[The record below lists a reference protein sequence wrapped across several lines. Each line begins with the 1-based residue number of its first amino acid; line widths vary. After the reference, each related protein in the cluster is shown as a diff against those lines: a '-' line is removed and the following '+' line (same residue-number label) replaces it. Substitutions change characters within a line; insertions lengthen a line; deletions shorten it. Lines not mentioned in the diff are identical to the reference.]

1 MSLCLNYYDLRS
13 FGVEK
18 EQADWKR
25 MIFKGNKVWLATRQ
39 NGKPRQR
46 RGKVLIKY
54 QLDQDYEYWVHENG
68 VMPVDSLLDPP
79 ASRPPA
85 TARPA
90 VLPRDEADRHERA
103 GCEALRAGTKTK
115 RKVEFDNEAVNN
127 NTIFIYTDG
136 ASSGN
141 PGPSGIG
148 ILLRFKDHKKEISRN
163 IGTATNNI
171 AELEAI
177 KTALLELIRLR
188 RNDYP
193 VRLFTDSSY
202 ARGVL
207 TLGWKARKN
216 KELINSIKKLISKFS
231 NLKLIKV
238 KGHDGFDGNEKA
250 DFLATSAIKRAGNK
264 KI

>member
-1 MSLCLNYYDLRS
+1 M
-13 FGVEK
+13 EK
-18 EQADWKR
+18 ERTDWKR
-25 MIFKGNKVWLATRQ
+25 MLFKGNKVWLAINQ
-39 NGKPRQR
+39 NGKPILKS
-46 RGKVLIKY
+46 GKVLIKY
-54 QLDQDYEYWVHENG
+54 QLDQDYEYWVHKNG
-68 VMPVDSLLDPP
+68 VMPLDSLQPEKKELTKNRPGKKSPARLDPP

-90 VLPRDEADRHERA
+90 ILPRDEADRHERA
-103 GCEALRAGTKTK
+103 GCEALRAGTKTE
-115 RKVEFDNEAVNN
+115 RKTEFDKTTLCD

-163 IGTATNNI
+163 IGEATNNI

-177 KTALLELIRLR
+177 KTALLELKHY
-188 RNDYP
+188 DYP

-202 ARGVL
+202 AYGVL

-238 KGHDGFDGNEKA
+238 KGHNGFDGNEKA
-250 DFLATSAIKRAGNK
+250 DFLATSAIRRDL
-264 KI
+264 

>member
-1 MSLCLNYYDLRS
+1 M
-13 FGVEK
+13 GK
-18 EQADWKR
+18 EHTDWKR
-25 MIFKGNKVWLATRQ
+25 MIFKGNKVWLATNQ
-39 NGKPRQR
+39 DGKPRQR

-54 QLDQDYEYWVHENG
+54 RLDQDYEYWVHENG

-79 ASRPPA
+79 ASR
-85 TARPA
+85 
-90 VLPRDEADRHERA
+90 
-103 GCEALRAGTKTK
+103 CEALRAGAKTK
-115 RKVEFDNEAVNN
+115 REAEFDKETLCD

-148 ILLRFKDHKKEISRN
+148 ILLRFKDHEKKISRN

-177 KTALLELIRLR
+177 KTALLELKYY
-188 RNDYP
+188 DYP
-193 VRLFTDSSY
+193 VRVFTDSSY
-202 ARGVL
+202 AYGVL

-231 NLKLIKV
+231 DLKLIKV

>member
-18 EQADWKR
+18 EQTDWKR
-25 MIFKGNKVWLATRQ
+25 MIFKGNKVWLATNQ
-39 NGKPRQR
+39 VGKPILKS
-46 RGKVLIKY
+46 GKVLIKY
-54 QLDQDYEYWVHENG
+54 QLDQDYEYWVHKNG
-68 VMPVDSLLDPP
+68 VMPLDSLQPEKKG
-79 ASRPPA
+79 SKKNRS
-85 TARPA
+85 
-90 VLPRDEADRHERA
+90 
-103 GCEALRAGTKTK
+103 GTKTK
-115 RKVEFDNEAVNN
+115 REAEFDNEAVNN

-163 IGTATNNI
+163 IGAATNNI

-177 KTALLELIRLR
+177 KTALLELKHY
-188 RNDYP
+188 NYP
-193 VRLFTDSSY
+193 VRVFTDSSY
-202 ARGVL
+202 ACGVL

-238 KGHDGFDGNEKA
+238 KGHNGFAGNEKA
-250 DFLATSAIKRAGNK
+250 DFLATSAIKRKRNK
-264 KI
+264 EKM

>member
-1 MSLCLNYYDLRS
+1 M
-13 FGVEK
+13 GK
-18 EQADWKR
+18 EQTDWKR
-25 MIFKGNKVWLATRQ
+25 MIFKGNKVWLATNQ
-39 NGKPRQR
+39 DGKPRQR

-54 QLDQDYEYWVHENG
+54 QLDQDYEYWVHANG
-68 VMPVDSLLDPP
+68 VMPVDSLKPEKPEKKKLKKN
-79 ASRPPA
+79 
-85 TARPA
+85 
-90 VLPRDEADRHERA
+90 
-103 GCEALRAGTKTK
+103 RAGTKTEGK
-115 RKVEFDNEAVNN
+115 AGFDKETLSD

-177 KTALLELIRLR
+177 KTALLELKHY
-188 RNDYP
+188 DYP

-202 ARGVL
+202 AHGVL

-216 KELINSIKKLISKFS
+216 KELINSIKKLILKFS
-231 NLKLIKV
+231 DLQLIKV
-238 KGHDGFDGNEKA
+238 KGHDGFAGNEKA
-250 DFLATSAIKRAGNK
+250 DFLATSAIRRDL
-264 KI
+264 

>member
-1 MSLCLNYYDLRS
+1 MIEIKGAKLEIIDLRS

-79 ASRPPA
+79 ASR
-85 TARPA
+85 
-90 VLPRDEADRHERA
+90 
-103 GCEALRAGTKTK
+103 CEALRAGTKTK

-202 ARGVL
+202 ACGVL
-207 TLGWKARKN
+207 TLVWKARKN

>member
-1 MSLCLNYYDLRS
+1 M
-13 FGVEK
+13 EK
-18 EQADWKR
+18 EQTDWKR

-39 NGKPRQR
+39 NGKPIFKS
-46 RGKVLIKY
+46 GKVLIKY

-68 VMPVDSLLDPP
+68 IKPVGSLKAENKRLKKN
-79 ASRPPA
+79 
-85 TARPA
+85 
-90 VLPRDEADRHERA
+90 
-103 GCEALRAGTKTK
+103 RAGTKTE
-115 RKVEFDNEAVNN
+115 RKGEFDKETLSD

-148 ILLRFKDHKKEISRN
+148 ILLRFKDHEKEISRN
-163 IGTATNNI
+163 IGEATNNI

-177 KTALLELIRLR
+177 KTALLELKHY
-188 RNDYP
+188 NYP
-193 VRLFTDSSY
+193 VRVFTDSSY
-202 ARGVL
+202 ACGVL

-238 KGHDGFDGNEKA
+238 KGHNGFAGNEKA
-250 DFLATSAIKRAGNK
+250 DFLATSAIRRAGNEEK
-264 KI
+264 M

>member
-1 MSLCLNYYDLRS
+1 M
-13 FGVEK
+13 EK
-18 EQADWKR
+18 ERTDWKR
-25 MIFKGNKVWLATRQ
+25 MIFKGNKVWLAT
-39 NGKPRQR
+39 NHVGKPVSKS
-46 RGKVLIKY
+46 GKVLIKY

-68 VMPVDSLLDPP
+68 VMPVDSLQPEKKELKKNRPRKKSPARLDPP
-79 ASRPPA
+79 ASR
-85 TARPA
+85 
-90 VLPRDEADRHERA
+90 
-103 GCEALRAGTKTK
+103 CEALRAGTKTIS
-115 RKVEFDNEAVNN
+115 D

-177 KTALLELIRLR
+177 KTALLELKHY
-188 RNDYP
+188 DYP
-193 VRLFTDSSY
+193 VRVFTDSSY
-202 ARGVL
+202 ACGVL

-231 NLKLIKV
+231 DLKLIKV
-238 KGHDGFDGNEKA
+238 KGHDGFAGNEKA
-250 DFLATSAIKRAGNK
+250 DFLATSAIKK
-264 KI
+264 

>member
-1 MSLCLNYYDLRS
+1 M
-13 FGVEK
+13 EK
-18 EQADWKR
+18 ERTDWKR
-25 MIFKGNKVWLATRQ
+25 MIFKGNKVWLATNQ
-39 NGKPRQR
+39 DGKPRQR

-54 QLDQDYEYWVHENG
+54 QLDQDYEYWVHKNG
-68 VMPVDSLLDPP
+68 VMPVDSLQPEKKELKKNRPGLPVRCTQTGKKSPARLD
-79 ASRPPA
+79 AKTER
-85 TARPA
+85 
-90 VLPRDEADRHERA
+90 EA
-103 GCEALRAGTKTK
+103 G
-115 RKVEFDNEAVNN
+115 FDKETLCD

-177 KTALLELIRLR
+177 KTALLELKCY
-188 RNDYP
+188 DYP
-193 VRLFTDSSY
+193 VRVFTDSSY
-202 ARGVL
+202 AYGVL

-231 NLKLIKV
+231 DLKLIKV
-238 KGHDGFDGNEKA
+238 KGHDGFAGNEKA
-250 DFLATSAIKRAGNK
+250 DFLATSALRGRAGNK
-264 KI
+264 KKI